1 MIITTNLYMLSTIQL
16 CMCFME
22 RQESKIHRVT
32 MIKCSTMLLAG
43 LFYSVIILSNCWLWS
58 VHCLQY
64 ILLNQRL
71 TLESWDIITKNK
83 HIPTDS
89 QYYQLVINHPIDCQG
104 MIIACFSTLSYPCF
118 LCVFK
123 KNQVTASCRKEPVV
137 VRNHYPDDTC
147 SSTFLLATLL
157 GYLSYLIWR

>member
-1 MIITTNLYMLSTIQL
+1 MILDDTCRWLLMGNSPLVDKPIVVQYTIYTSPVVVLNDKRPTFQFSREPPNDLDTKLHCMIITTNLYMLSTIQL

-89 QYYQLVINHPIDCQG
+89 
-104 MIIACFSTLSYPCF
+104 
-118 LCVFK
+118 
-123 KNQVTASCRKEPVV
+123 
-137 VRNHYPDDTC
+137 
-147 SSTFLLATLL
+147 
-157 GYLSYLIWR
+157 